1 MAPTLSL
8 RRHARPERA
17 PQPTHRANAGDQ
29 ARQLSDRPI
38 TQPDVWRQIRRR
50 AAPIAEGGLLNWVLE
65 IDLEARM

>member
-38 TQPDVWRQIRRR
+38 TQPDVWRRIRRR
-50 AAPIAEGGLLNWVLE
+50 GAPIAEGGLLNWVLE
-65 IDLEARM
+65 IHLEARM